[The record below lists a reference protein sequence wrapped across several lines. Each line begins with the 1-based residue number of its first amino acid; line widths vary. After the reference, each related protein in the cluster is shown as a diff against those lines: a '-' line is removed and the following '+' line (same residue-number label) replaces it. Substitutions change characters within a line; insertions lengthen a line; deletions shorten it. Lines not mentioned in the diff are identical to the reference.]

1 VSPSAA
7 APAELILVVAM
18 SRNRVIGRAGGLPW
32 HEPEDLKHFRRV
44 TMGHALVMGRRTWE
58 SIGRPLPGRRMIVV
72 SRRADLALPPE
83 VELARDL
90 EEALRLARTT
100 DPAPCVIGGGEIYAQ
115 ALPLATRLELTV
127 IEREVD
133 GDTHFPELDAREWR
147 EVARASSGELSFRT
161 LVRRAPE
168 RSSA

>member
-1 VSPSAA
+1 
-7 APAELILVVAM
+7 M

-72 SRRADLALPPE
+72 TRREDLALPAD
-83 VELARDL
+83 VERARDL
-90 EEALRLARTT
+90 EDALRLARVK

-127 IEREVD
+127 VEREVD
-133 GDTHFPELDAREWR
+133 GDTLFPELDAREWR
-147 EVARASSGELSFRT
+147 EIARSTSGDLSFRT
-161 LVRRAPE
+161 LVRQAPE
-168 RSSA
+168 RSTA